1 MTPNGYIY
9 TRLQALLE
17 VLDARAYVC
26 IFLNTENPQINP
38 GTLIREGILYNIL
51 ADQEFMDTYA
61 AYTISGISI
70 TLGKVN
76 IQIEW
81 DRVDPYYESASV
93 VQNVEV

>member
-9 TRLQALLE
+9 TTLQALLE

-51 ADQEFMDTYA
+51 ADQEFMCMYDTC
-61 AYTISGISI
+61 TVSCISI

-76 IQIEW
+76 IQIES
-81 DRVDPYYESASV
+81 DGADPYYESASV

>member
-1 MTPNGYIY
+1 MTLNGYIY
-9 TRLQALLE
+9 TTLHSLLE

-26 IFLNTENPQINP
+26 IFLNKENPQINS
-38 GTLIREGILYNIL
+38 GALIREGILYNLL

-76 IQIEW
+76 IQIER
-81 DRVDPYYESASV
+81 DGVEPYYESASV

>member
-51 ADQEFMDTYA
+51 ADQAFMDTYDA
-61 AYTISGISI
+61 CTISGISI

-76 IQIEW
+76 IQIENEG
-81 DRVDPYYESASV
+81 VTPYYESASV